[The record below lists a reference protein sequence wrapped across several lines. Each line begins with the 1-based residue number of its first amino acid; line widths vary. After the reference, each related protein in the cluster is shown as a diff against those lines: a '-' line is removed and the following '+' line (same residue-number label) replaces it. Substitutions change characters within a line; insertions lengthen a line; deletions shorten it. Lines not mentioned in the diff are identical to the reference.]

1 MEFPIN
7 VDVFCTDGQY
17 GKSTAVI
24 VDPATEKVS
33 FVAVSDP
40 ERMYTEYLVPVGEI
54 ASADPSKIVLNSAK
68 ADVENMCKFS
78 EAEFLDV
85 PYYFSFR

>member
-1 MEFPIN
+1 MDFPIK

-40 ERMYTEYLVPVGEI
+40 ERMYTEYLVPVSQI
-54 ASADPSKIVLNSAK
+54 TQADATRIELNCCQSGCRE
-68 ADVENMCKFS
+68 DGQI
-78 EAEFLDV
+78 
-85 PYYFSFR
+85 R